1 MDQQNS
7 LFNEDDAD
15 SPAIPG
21 ADITFLRGALNGGFA
36 DSAFDEIQREVEWR
50 QDHIL
55 MMGKNIPIP
64 RLTAWFGDPGRNYT
78 YSGIAMLAAPWT
90 PMLSKIRGLVEE
102 LSDEQFNSVLCNLYR
117 SGEDGL
123 AWHSDDEP
131 ELGPK
136 PTIASVNLGQARRFL
151 MRRRDDHSVKTE
163 IILGHGDVLI
173 MRGLTQAL
181 CEHSVP
187 KTKKFLGPRVNLTF
201 RRIQL

>member
-1 MDQQNS
+1 VNQQNS
-7 LFNEDDAD
+7 LFGEDDAD

-21 ADITFLRGALNGGFA
+21 ADITFLRGALTSGFA
-36 DSAFDEIQREVEWR
+36 DSAFVELQQQVDWR
-50 QDHIL
+50 QEHIL
-55 MMGKNIPIP
+55 MMGNSIPLP

-78 YSGIAMLAAPWT
+78 YSAIAMSASPWT
-90 PMLSKIRGLVEE
+90 PMLSMIRGLVEG
-102 LSDEQFNSVLCNLYR
+102 LSGEQFNSVLCNLYR

-131 ELGPK
+131 ELGSK

-151 MRRRDDHSVKTE
+151 FRRRDDHSVKTE
-163 IILGHGDVLI
+163 FLLGHGDVLI

-187 KTKKFLGPRVNLTF
+187 KTKKHLGPRINLTF
-201 RRIQL
+201 RRIEQ